1 MRDGLL
7 LVNKPKGMTSHD
19 VVAFC
24 RRLLGRRDVG
34 HAGTLD
40 PIATGLL
47 IILIGKATKL
57 SDFILNGDKLY
68 ETTLLLGCETDTDDI
83 SGEVL
88 NRVHDLNLNYEQ
100 VSETVLGLTGFLN
113 LPVPVYSAVKV
124 AGSKLYQKAR
134 RGEIFQPPVREMNFS
149 NIKLLDFNDEHVSIE
164 LSCAKGSYIRAWARA
179 FGKKL
184 GCGATVENL
193 RRLRSEP
200 YSLKSAVEMAVLEKD
215 PSEKALISLGSF
227 IPLNQSLPDFPPVK
241 IDGLDEKLISN
252 GQISRGLG
260 RFLELE
266 FGDRERGIKLLSRH
280 SGRLLSVL
288 CYQSPRGFK
297 IQRVFPIN
305 D

>member
-1 MRDGLL
+1 MKDGLL
-7 LVNKPKGMTSHD
+7 LINKPKGITSHD

-24 RRLLGRRDVG
+24 RRILGRKDIG

-47 IILIGKATKL
+47 ILLIGKATKL
-57 SDFILNGDKLY
+57 SDLILNSDKLY

-83 SGEVL
+83 LGKVL
-88 NRVHDLNLNYEQ
+88 HKIEDINLNHEQ
-100 VSETVLGLTGFLN
+100 ISRTITGLTGALL

-134 RGEIFQPPVREMNFS
+134 RGEVFKPPVREMNFG
-149 NIKLLDFNDEHVSIE
+149 NVKLLNFENRRISIE
-164 LSCAKGSYIRAWARA
+164 LSCTKGSYIRAWARA

-200 YSLKSAVEMAVLEKD
+200 YSLNTAIEMDSLENQ
-215 PSEKALISLGSF
+215 SQETLVSLGSF
-227 IPLNQSLPDFPPVK
+227 IPINQSLPDFPPVK

-252 GQISRGLG
+252 GQISRGLE

-266 FGDRERGIKLLSRH
+266 FGDRERGVKLLSRH
-280 SGRLLSVL
+280 SGRLLSIL
-288 CYQSPRGFK
+288 SYQSPVGFK

>member
-1 MRDGLL
+1 MKDGLL
-7 LVNKPKGMTSHD
+7 LIDKPKGVTSHD
-19 VVAFC
+19 VVASC
-24 RRLLGRRDVG
+24 RRLLGRRDIG

-47 IILIGKATKL
+47 IILVGKATRL

-68 ETTLLLGCETDTDDI
+68 EATLLLGCETDTDDI

-88 NRVHDLNLNYEQ
+88 HRSPDLNLDPEQ
-100 VSETVLGLTGFLN
+100 VSKAVADLTGSLR

-134 RGEIFQPPVREMNFS
+134 RGEVFEPPIREMRFDDVRLLNFGEGRV
-149 NIKLLDFNDEHVSIE
+149 NVEI
-164 LSCAKGSYIRAWARA
+164 SCAKGSYVRAWARA

-193 RRLRSEP
+193 GRLRSEP
-200 YSLKSAVEMAVLEKD
+200 YSLKAATEIAALENPD
-215 PSEKALISLGSF
+215 EEALISSGAF

-241 IDGLDEKLISN
+241 IEGLDEKLISN

-266 FGDRERGIKLLSRH
+266 FGDRERGVKILSRH

-288 CYQSPRGFK
+288 SYQSPRG
-297 IQRVFPIN
+297 I
-305 D
+305 

>member
-1 MRDGLL
+1 MKDGLL
-7 LVNKPKGMTSHD
+7 LVNKSKGITSHD

-24 RRLLGRRDVG
+24 RRLFGRRDIG

-68 ETTLLLGCETDTDDI
+68 ETTLLLGCETDTDDV

-88 NRVHDLNLNYEQ
+88 NRVHDLNLSHEQ
-100 VSETVLGLTGFLN
+100 VSEAVFGLTGFLR

-134 RGEIFQPPVREMNFS
+134 RGETFQPPVREMNFS
-149 NIKLLDFNDEHVSIE
+149 DIKLLDFSNGRVSVE
-164 LSCAKGSYIRAWARA
+164 LSCTKGSYIRAWARA

-215 PSEKALISLGSF
+215 PSEEALVSLGSF
-227 IPLNQSLPDFPPVK
+227 ISLNQSLPDFPPVK

-266 FGDRERGIKLLSRH
+266 FGDRERGVKLLSRH
-280 SGRLLSVL
+280 SGRLLSIL
-288 CYQSPRGFK
+288 SYQSPRGFK